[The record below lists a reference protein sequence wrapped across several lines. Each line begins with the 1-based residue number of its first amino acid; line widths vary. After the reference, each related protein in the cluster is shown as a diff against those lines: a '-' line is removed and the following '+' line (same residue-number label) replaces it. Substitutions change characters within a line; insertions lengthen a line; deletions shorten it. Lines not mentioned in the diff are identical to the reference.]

1 MSIPRI
7 ARFASELDAAL
18 AEPAADEAALL
29 ARVRPLMAALVED
42 DGWLPRSHAEPHPVH
57 YQQYLLHRDPGA
69 RYSLVS
75 FVWGPGQRTPVHD
88 HTVWGVIGMLRGG
101 ECDQRYRRQDGR
113 LEPDGPEHTLLP
125 GMTAMVSP
133 RLGDIHRVRNLHQDR
148 VSVSIHLYGGDI
160 GAIERSVFDP
170 ADGRSKVF
178 VSGYAAPRADLN

>member
-7 ARFASELDAAL
+7 ERLVRGLDAVL
-18 AEPAADEAALL
+18 AAAGTREAALL
-29 ARVRPLMAALVED
+29 EQVRPLMADLVAD
-42 DGWLPRSHAEPHPVH
+42 DAWLPRSHAEPHPVH
-57 YQQYLLHRDPGA
+57 YQQYLLHRDPDA

-101 ECDQRYRRQDGR
+101 ECDQRYRWRAGS
-113 LEPDGPEHTLLP
+113 LEPDGAEHTLLP
-125 GMTAMVSP
+125 GMTALVSP
-133 RLGDIHRVRNLHQDR
+133 RIGDIHRVRNLHQDR

-170 ADGRSKVF
+170 VDGRSKVF
-178 VSGYAAPRADLN
+178 VSGYAAPRRI